1 MGGWW
6 LREAAPRIPAGP
18 ATPEP
23 RAGHSLPPL
32 LLAWTGPEVL
42 LLRGCPHSGP
52 ESRVQTACPSALPSP
67 WDHHCP
73 TSQGGTGLWSG
84 PAPLAGKWELGP
96 CGQPLAGWPPGW
108 SPPSPGPGTPLAS
121 ECPRGVASAQRQR
134 GMASGQAAETHGQRT
149 QVGLL
154 LLGLGAAVARADGQ
168 RPLLQPGQEHR
179 QHLAAH
185 GLLGP
190 QGPPQLEG
198 MAVGREGL

>member
-1 MGGWW
+1 MCLGGFWRGASQPGGNYGWERLPPPRSRLRETAVAAMGARPGLVGDAGAGGVPRGGWW

-42 LLRGCPHSGP
+42 LLQGCPHSGP

-121 ECPRGVASAQRQR
+121 ECHAEWLRPSGSGEWHLGRRQR
-134 GMASGQAAETHGQRT
+134 LTASER
-149 QVGLL
+149 
-154 LLGLGAAVARADGQ
+154 R
-168 RPLLQPGQEHR
+168 
-179 QHLAAH
+179 
-185 GLLGP
+185 
-190 QGPPQLEG
+190 
-198 MAVGREGL
+198 

>member
-1 MGGWW
+1 MAGNGCPPSESAEGDSRGCDGGEAWACGGRGSRWGPTGGWW

-18 ATPEP
+18 ATSEP

-42 LLRGCPHSGP
+42 LLRGFPHSGP

-121 ECPRGVASAQRQR
+121 ECHAEWLRPSGSGEWHLGRRQR
-134 GMASGQAAETHGQRT
+134 LTASER
-149 QVGLL
+149 
-154 LLGLGAAVARADGQ
+154 R
-168 RPLLQPGQEHR
+168 
-179 QHLAAH
+179 
-185 GLLGP
+185 
-190 QGPPQLEG
+190 
-198 MAVGREGL
+198 